1 MIHISEVIG
10 SELPILLEKETGML
24 SFDEIIYINENIVD
38 YKLVGFI
45 QIDEDKELYEKI
57 YIRK

>member
-1 MIHISEVIG
+1 MNHISEIIG
-10 SELPILLEKETGML
+10 SEQPILLEKETGML
-24 SFDEIIYINENIVD
+24 SFDEIVYINENIED

-45 QIDEDKELYEKI
+45 QIDEEKELYEKV